1 MHAGRQPWREEPST
15 TASPPGQ
22 SPLNLLRAGA
32 LEHVRQPGWA
42 GADVTFFPGSLDSF
56 VFTDQMLKRL
66 ISQRKESRTQ
76 RPPLKMWTKQGI
88 TVTSVGF
95 ISQEDL
101 C

>member
-1 MHAGRQPWREEPST
+1 MHAGRQPWRDEPST
-15 TASPPGQ
+15 AALPPAQ
-22 SPLNLLRAGA
+22 SPLNLRRAGA
-32 LEHVRQPGWA
+32 LEHVCQPGWA
-42 GADVTFFPGSLDSF
+42 GADVTVSLGSLDSF

-76 RPPLKMWTKQGI
+76 RPPLKMWAKQGI
-88 TVTSVGF
+88 TVTSVGV